1 MPYIDQEARAQ
12 IDAGGRPALVG
23 ELTYVLT
30 GVVLE
35 YVQTRGAKFATFA
48 DVLAALDA
56 TSKEFYRRQVA
67 PYEDDKI
74 AENGDVYPS

>member
-1 MPYIDQEARAQ
+1 MPYIDQEARDQ
-12 IDAGGRPALVG
+12 LDAGGRPVKVG

-30 GVVLE
+30 RAVLE
-35 YVQTRGAKFATFA
+35 YVQAKGAKFATFA

-56 TSKEFYRRQVA
+56 TAREFYRRQVA
-67 PYEDDKI
+67 PYEDGKI

>member
-12 IDAGGRPALVG
+12 IDAGGRPVQVG

-35 YVQTRGAKFATFA
+35 YVQAKGAKFATFA

-56 TSKEFYRRQVA
+56 TGKEFYRRQVA
-67 PYEDDKI
+67 PYEDQKI
-74 AENGDVYPS
+74 IDNGDVYE